1 MISEGEET
9 RVQAIGDFDFWKELR
24 ADMPKYRKE
33 KERLAG
39 EVLQRLDEIF
49 EGFASQVEM
58 MDMATPCTTFR
69 YAGNWKGA
77 MMGWMPTTKQ
87 MMKTLPRSLPGL
99 NGFYMIGQWA
109 QPGSGVPG
117 CLMQGRHIV
126 QILCHKDGRKFK
138 LPGRG

>member
-1 MISEGEET
+1 MSPSTVIAILGAARSFNGLPLFGIIFLKQPMICEGEET

-24 ADMPKYRKE
+24 ADMSKYRKE

-69 YAGNWKGA
+69 YAGNCKGA
-77 MMGWMPTTKQ
+77 MMG
-87 MMKTLPRSLPGL
+87 
-99 NGFYMIGQWA
+99 
-109 QPGSGVPG
+109 
-117 CLMQGRHIV
+117 
-126 QILCHKDGRKFK
+126 
-138 LPGRG
+138 